1 MDVVRRAFTGD
12 DRDGGDEVEIV
23 RKTWELEAS
32 PPGLELVATDVGR
45 VIGHVLGATAD
56 IGDTTVV
63 AVAPLSVVP
72 DRQGEGIGTDLMTTL
87 IDRTDRAGWPMIV
100 LLGNPAYYS
109 RFD

>member
-1 MDVVRRAFTGD
+1 MSNSSWRVRSAEPADRNDIIDVVRRAFTGD

-72 DRQGEGIGTDLMTTL
+72 DRQGEGIGR
-87 IDRTDRAGWPMIV
+87 IGRKFFQPRR
-100 LLGNPAYYS
+100 S
-109 RFD
+109 